1 MASHMENENENENEI
16 ENDIENAVER
26 AENPEIFFGEKCA
39 ISVSRKRAKE
49 TRPYVGE
56 YFVLGR
62 DRYAAEEA
70 VGRAS
75 PQRGERTAQEGI
87 GKAEEIERTC
97 NRSADVQ

>member
-39 ISVSRKRAKE
+39 ISVNRKRAKE
-49 TRPYVGE
+49 TRPLMGE

-62 DRYAAEEA
+62 
-70 VGRAS
+70 
-75 PQRGERTAQEGI
+75 I
-87 GKAEEIERTC
+87 
-97 NRSADVQ
+97 